1 MITQCILQCRIPAFG
16 LQTVH
21 FLFLLSSS
29 SPMLGWQVWHHPT
42 LWGWFDPPILFEY
55 DSSLELRPAK
65 GRTKF
70 ADNPDGRL
78 DRLGPWLWFCCHS
91 WLSFYCAMTAD
102 AGWLSWP
109 SRLLLQTRSC
119 ELQNWIKL
127 YVEGTYEF
135 TTQTVPKSSNPV
147 SYLFLGVWPIRNFQ
161 PCFSVHMDCFHAPWL
176 FLAVFTIHSFIP

>member
-65 GRTKF
+65 RRTKF

-78 DRLGPWLWFCCHS
+78 DPGCDSAAIPGSAFIVQWQQMLVDR
-91 WLSFYCAMTAD
+91 AD
-102 AGWLSWP
+102 RI

-135 TTQTVPKSSNPV
+135 TTQTIPKSSNPV

-161 PCFSVHMDCFHAPWL
+161 PCFSVDMDCFHAPWL
-176 FLAVFTIHSFIP
+176 FLPVFTIHSFIP